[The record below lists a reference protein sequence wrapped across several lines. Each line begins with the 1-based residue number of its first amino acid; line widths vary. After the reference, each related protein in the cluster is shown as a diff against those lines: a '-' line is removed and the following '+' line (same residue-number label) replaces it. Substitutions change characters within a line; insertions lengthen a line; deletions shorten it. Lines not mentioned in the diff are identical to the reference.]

1 MFVLPSYN
9 AIRKVLCEDWHFTH
23 MLKALG
29 WPHQDLD
36 DRIISL
42 GREDWAH
49 KTTAYPASYIDLS
62 VLIQESERSCFV
74 RDKRFRFCLLVCFIL
89 FLTVDLSYKTWITDY
104 GCLTQV
110 GTIYQLYR
118 GVPAFG
124 IVGIS

>member
-1 MFVLPSYN
+1 M
-9 AIRKVLCEDWHFTH
+9 
-23 MLKALG
+23 
-29 WPHQDLD
+29 D

-49 KTTAYPASYIDLS
+49 KTTSNPPSYLDLS
-62 VLIQESERSCFV
+62 VLIQASERSCFV
-74 RDKRFRFCLLVCFIL
+74 CDKRFRFCLLISFIL

-118 GVPAFG
+118 AVPSFG